1 MLCFQVCACLK
12 CSVIKLLYKTHVE
25 KAILLI
31 RFLYTFLP
39 LKRRYRCVINL
50 GNYFVTCLFC

>member
-1 MLCFQVCACLK
+1 MLCFQVGACLK

-31 RFLYTFLP
+31 RFLYTFSP

-50 GNYFVTCLFC
+50 ENYFASYLFC